1 MPERCIAERDRKRTR
16 SEVRNAGLLGRAV
29 GREARRWVGRK
40 RPKESPGEAR
50 TGERPGRLARAG
62 SLEISGGR
70 AVEESASAEG
80 DRSMSSCVSGRK
92 KVSTADCPGERL
104 GRRKG
109 RRGTERGIVS
119 AKFKRSMRKRS
130 EDGSFSEGNEE
141 KKKRQSEE
149 TKYRKETEG
158 KREESAGRNSAE
170 N

>member
-1 MPERCIAERDRKRTR
+1 
-16 SEVRNAGLLGRAV
+16 
-29 GREARRWVGRK
+29 
-40 RPKESPGEAR
+40 
-50 TGERPGRLARAG
+50 
-62 SLEISGGR
+62 
-70 AVEESASAEG
+70 
-80 DRSMSSCVSGRK
+80 MSSCVNGRK
-92 KVSTADCPGERL
+92 KVSTAGCLGERP

-130 EDGSFSEGNEE
+130 EGGSFSEGNEE